1 MRNPDVSLIWMCFA
15 ILNQWYG
22 SESAA
27 FILTPSPVLSSRHFN
42 AIFLQNG
49 FTAMQLIHSQI
60 NGASMSAENRIKEL
74 EETVLRLKIET
85 DVLRELMIKQVALNN
100 IAYKGKYDEVIIQ
113 MAKEYEERGLDVERN
128 RAMHEAMR
136 QYIKDDV
143 ASAD

>member
-1 MRNPDVSLIWMCFA
+1 
-15 ILNQWYG
+15 
-22 SESAA
+22 
-27 FILTPSPVLSSRHFN
+27 
-42 AIFLQNG
+42 
-49 FTAMQLIHSQI
+49 
-60 NGASMSAENRIKEL
+60 MSAENRIKEL
-74 EETVLRLKIET
+74 EEMVLRLKIET

-143 ASAD
+143 TSAD

>member
-1 MRNPDVSLIWMCFA
+1 
-15 ILNQWYG
+15 
-22 SESAA
+22 
-27 FILTPSPVLSSRHFN
+27 
-42 AIFLQNG
+42 
-49 FTAMQLIHSQI
+49 
-60 NGASMSAENRIKEL
+60 MSAENRIKEL

-143 ASAD
+143 TSAD

>member
-1 MRNPDVSLIWMCFA
+1 
-15 ILNQWYG
+15 
-22 SESAA
+22 
-27 FILTPSPVLSSRHFN
+27 
-42 AIFLQNG
+42 
-49 FTAMQLIHSQI
+49 
-60 NGASMSAENRIKEL
+60 MSAENRIKEL

-136 QYIKDDV
+136 QYIKDD
-143 ASAD
+143 ATSAD

>member
-1 MRNPDVSLIWMCFA
+1 
-15 ILNQWYG
+15 
-22 SESAA
+22 
-27 FILTPSPVLSSRHFN
+27 
-42 AIFLQNG
+42 
-49 FTAMQLIHSQI
+49 
-60 NGASMSAENRIKEL
+60 MSAENRIKEL